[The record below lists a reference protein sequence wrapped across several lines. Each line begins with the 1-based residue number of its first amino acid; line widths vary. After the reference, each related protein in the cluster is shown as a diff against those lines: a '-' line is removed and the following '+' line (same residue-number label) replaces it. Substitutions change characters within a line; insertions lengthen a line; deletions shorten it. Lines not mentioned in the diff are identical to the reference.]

1 MNDRWKIRNKRQ
13 PNGRTKKTSSAL
25 RYERRRE
32 KAILSELPQVRHE
45 QDSVAQTAPCQK
57 GLIHRRSHEANH
69 SESKKDGSIG

>member
-1 MNDRWKIRNKRQ
+1 MENQEQETTQWAYQKR
-13 PNGRTKKTSSAL
+13 PVVRSGMSEEEK
-25 RYERRRE
+25 

>member
-1 MNDRWKIRNKRQ
+1 MTGGKSGTRDNPMGVPKR
-13 PNGRTKKTSSAL
+13 PVVRSGMSEEEK
-25 RYERRRE
+25 

>member
-32 KAILSELPQVRHE
+32 KAILANCRKYGMSKTQWRRLRYMSERS
-45 QDSVAQTAPCQK
+45 DIA
-57 GLIHRRSHEANH
+57 RSHEANH